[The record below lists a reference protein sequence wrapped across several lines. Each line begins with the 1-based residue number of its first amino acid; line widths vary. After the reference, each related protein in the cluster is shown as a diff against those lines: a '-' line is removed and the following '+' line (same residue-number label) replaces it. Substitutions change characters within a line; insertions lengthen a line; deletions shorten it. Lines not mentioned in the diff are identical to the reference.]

1 MLDRER
7 ADFFRALDSLKEA
20 FGPHVVATEIPIGA
34 EHELR
39 GLIDL
44 VDMKAY
50 EYDDDGA
57 LHGDPDPGR
66 PRRPRAGVPREA
78 HGRGRGELRGADG
91 ALPRGRGDLPRRD
104 RHARSRTAPTTATSS
119 RSPAAWPPRG
129 WAPTACWTRSS
140 TTCRPPSSTAASTS
154 RRASRSSPTPSGE
167 MFAYVFKTR
176 ADPFAGRI
184 NLFRVYQGTM
194 THDTQV
200 MNTRTHH
207 KERVGQL
214 LVPRG
219 KEVSH
224 ADTFGPG
231 DIGAVA
237 KLKETHAGDW
247 LAARDQPIH
256 MPRIKLPA
264 PVMAFAMEPKN
275 KGDEDK
281 VYTALRRLQEEDP
294 TIDLH
299 RDEQTGEQIVAGLS
313 QIHVEVI
320 VDRMKQPLRRRG
332 DAQAAARALPG
343 DDPRLGQGP
352 RAPQE
357 ADRRPR
363 PVRRLPHRDRA
374 ARRRRL
380 RVRQRDQGRRDPAR
394 LHPRGREGRA
404 RGDAERRRRRLP
416 RQGRAG
422 EAVRRLLPHGRLVR
436 DGVQARRHASRM
448 QEALSKAG
456 AGAAGADHARDVLD
470 PGRQRRRRHGRP
482 VAHAA
487 GARWAPRRWAA

>member
-1 MLDRER
+1 MPHAADRIRNVALVGHRGSGKTSLHEALLFEAGATSRLGSVADGTTVSDADEDEKSRGMSISASLASFEWRDVKVNLIDTPGEPSFIADALGALRVCESAIFVVNGVMGVEVSTRRLWERAQELRVARLVYVNMLDRER

-20 FGPHVVATEIPIGA
+20 FGPHVVATEIPIGS
-34 EHELR
+34 EHELD

-50 EYDDDGA
+50 DVRRRRR

-78 HGRGRGELRGADG
+78 DGRGRRELRGADG

-104 RHARSRTAPTTATSS
+104 RHGARGRHRPRPHLPGHLRRGDDAPG
-119 RSPAAWPPRG
+119 REPPAR
-129 WAPTACWTRSS
+129 RRLS
-140 TTCRPPSSTAASTS
+140 TTSRARCSTAASQVEEGFTLE
-154 RRASRSSPTPSGE
+154 PDPEGE

-224 ADTFGPG
+224 ADAFGPG

-275 KGDEDK
+275 KGDDDK
-281 VYTALRRLQEEDP
+281 VHTALRRLQEEDP

-320 VDRMKQPLRRRG
+320 VDRMK
-332 DAQAAARALPG
+332 
-343 DDPRLGQGP
+343 
-352 RAPQE
+352 
-357 ADRRPR
+357 
-363 PVRRLPHRDRA
+363 
-374 ARRRRL
+374 
-380 RVRQRDQGRRDPAR
+380 
-394 LHPRGREGRA
+394 
-404 RGDAERRRRRLP
+404 
-416 RQGRAG
+416 
-422 EAVRRLLPHGRLVR
+422 
-436 DGVQARRHASRM
+436 
-448 QEALSKAG
+448 
-456 AGAAGADHARDVLD
+456 
-470 PGRQRRRRHGRP
+470 
-482 VAHAA
+482 
-487 GARWAPRRWAA
+487 